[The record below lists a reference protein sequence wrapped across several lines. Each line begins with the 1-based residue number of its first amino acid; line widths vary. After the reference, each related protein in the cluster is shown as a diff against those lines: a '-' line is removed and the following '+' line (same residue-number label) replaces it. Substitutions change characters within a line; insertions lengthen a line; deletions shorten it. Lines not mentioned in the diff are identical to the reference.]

1 MPRSTDD
8 EETSYLREFVLDY
21 IDGKLVCTEKTDRAS
36 LRAAFPL
43 LRFAVEEPYIP
54 EDIGLVWTHASLME
68 GWRYPSS
75 YPYFTLNYLTKAQT
89 ERVRKAIAA
98 ETERRKLIEV

>member
-1 MPRSTDD
+1 MPPSTDD
-8 EETSYLREFVLDY
+8 DETSYLRQFVLDY
-21 IDGKLVCTEKTDRAS
+21 VDGKLVCTEKHDRAS
-36 LRAAFPL
+36 LRATFPML
-43 LRFAVEEPYIP
+43 CYAVDEPTIP
-54 EDIGLVWTHASLME
+54 EDVGLVWTHFSLME
-68 GWRYPSS
+68 GWRYPRG